1 MSSLTPQEITEKFS
15 EIWIKKT
22 ENKFW
27 KTVLLSILAG
37 MFIALWA
44 VFSITSISWLENTPF
59 WIKKLISGITFSLWL
74 ILVMIAWAELFTGN
88 SLLIIT
94 KLDKKIPRKNVIKN
108 LIIVRIWNFIW
119 ALIIIC
125 LCYFAWWHLNWSWS
139 ITETITSIWITK
151 LNYWFI
157 QAICLWTL
165 CNILVCLWVRL
176 AQSWKRNSDKIL
188 WIIFPITAFVA
199 AWFEHSIANMFYLPY
214 AYILKIANLI
224 TDSIDTTAI
233 TIKNIF
239 INNLLPVTIWNLIW
253 WMIFVWTIYRL
264 IYRKK

>member
-1 MSSLTPQEITEKFS
+1 MASLTPQEITEKFS
-15 EIWIKKT
+15 EIWIKKA
-22 ENKFW
+22 ENKIW
-27 KTVLLSILAG
+27 KTILLSILAG

-44 VFSITSISWLENTPF
+44 VFSITSISWLNETPF
-59 WIKKLISGITFSLWL
+59 WIKKLISWITFSLWL
-74 ILVMIAWAELFTGN
+74 ILVLIAGAELFTWN

-94 KLDKKIPRKNVIKN
+94 KLDKKISIWKLIKN
-108 LIIVRIWNFIW
+108 LIIVRIWNFIG
-119 ALIIIC
+119 ALITIW
-125 LCYFAWWHLNWSWS
+125 LCYFAWRHLNWAWS
-139 ITETITSIWITK
+139 IIETISSIWITK

-157 QAICLWTL
+157 QAICLWIL

-188 WIIFPITAFVA
+188 GIIFPISAFVA

-214 AYILKIANLI
+214 AYILKVTNLI
-224 TDSIDTTAI
+224 PDSINTTAI
-233 TIKNIF
+233 TLKNIF
-239 INNLLPVTIWNLIW
+239 VNNLLPVTIWNLIW

>member
-1 MSSLTPQEITEKFS
+1 MSSLTQQEITEKFS
-15 EIWIKKT
+15 EIWVKKT
-22 ENKFW
+22 ENKFLT
-27 KTVLLSILAG
+27 TVLLSILAG

-44 VFSITSISWLENTPF
+44 VFSITSISWLTETPF
-59 WIKKLISGITFSLWL
+59 WIKKLISWITFSLGL

-88 SLLIIT
+88 SLLIIS
-94 KLDKKIPRKNVIKN
+94 KLDKKISRKKLIKN
-108 LIIVRIWNFIW
+108 LIIVRCWNFVW
-119 ALIIIC
+119 ALIIIW
-125 LCYFAWWHLNWSWS
+125 LCYFAWRHQNWWWI
-139 ITETITSIWITK
+139 ITETIMNIWIWK

-157 QAICLWTL
+157 QAICLWIL

-188 WIIFPITAFVA
+188 WIIFPITAFVT

-214 AYILKIANLI
+214 AYILRITNLI
-224 TDSIDTTAI
+224 PDTINT
-233 TIKNIF
+233 TTLTLKNIF
-239 INNLLPVTIWNLIW
+239 VNNLLPVTIGNIIW